1 MIKTVIFD
9 LDGTLLP
16 MNQEE
21 FLTAYFHKLVTKMAP
36 YGYDAKE
43 LIKSVWTGTAA
54 MVANDGSGTNEEKF
68 WDTFTSIY
76 GEEARKHEAVF
87 EDFYQNEFQGV
98 EDACG
103 KNPLAKET
111 IDLLKKRGYRVV
123 LATNPIFPKV
133 ATYSRIRWA
142 GLLPEDFEYITT
154 YDNSRHCKPNIAY
167 YQDIMD
173 ELDLDSEECIMVG
186 NDVTE
191 DMVARHVGMKVFLI
205 TDCLINKEN
214 EDIDN
219 YPHGTFEDFK
229 GIMGL

>member
-1 MIKTVIFD
+1 
-9 LDGTLLP
+9 
-16 MNQEE
+16 
-21 FLTAYFHKLVTKMAP
+21 
-36 YGYDAKE
+36 
-43 LIKSVWTGTAA
+43 

-173 ELDLDSEECIMVG
+173 ELDLDPEECIMVG

>member
-76 GEEARKHEAVF
+76 GE
-87 EDFYQNEFQGV
+87 
-98 EDACG
+98 
-103 KNPLAKET
+103 
-111 IDLLKKRGYRVV
+111 
-123 LATNPIFPKV
+123 
-133 ATYSRIRWA
+133 
-142 GLLPEDFEYITT
+142 
-154 YDNSRHCKPNIAY
+154 
-167 YQDIMD
+167 
-173 ELDLDSEECIMVG
+173 
-186 NDVTE
+186 
-191 DMVARHVGMKVFLI
+191 
-205 TDCLINKEN
+205 
-214 EDIDN
+214 
-219 YPHGTFEDFK
+219 
-229 GIMGL
+229 